1 MIKYVDL
8 LKTNKNGDG
17 GQVSILRFKLDTNDE
32 DQKIVVEKL
41 NDFKGDY
48 KDFLTDGEYIVGKNG
63 KVFSIEDHGIM
74 FLKNLEYEF
83 KNTYIRAT
91 NVNNLS

>member
-8 LKTNKNGDG
+8 LKTDNQGD
-17 GQVSILRFKLDTNDE
+17 QKEILRFKLNTE
-32 DQKIVVEKL
+32 DSEQKILVEKM
-41 NDFKGDY
+41 NGFKGDY
-48 KDFLTDGEYIVGKNG
+48 KDFLTDGEYIVGKDG

-83 KNTYIRAT
+83 KGTYLRAT
-91 NVNNLS
+91 NVENLS